1 MGKWQVLPLLGFV
14 FPYIK
19 IEKER
24 NIAFFNVLCKRTKC
38 SPVLFRSLQKNV
50 VIFAFYSVLCK
61 RILRSVCSL
70 RSFPFCTKERKRTER
85 SFGSYKSSKTW
96 KKNGKERNIPFKER
110 KRTERTER
118 KRTLCP
124 TLEDIAKIEKYKY
137 K

>member
-61 RILRSVCSL
+61 RILRSVCS
-70 RSFPFCTKERKRTER
+70 FPFCTKERKRTER

-110 KRTERTER
+110 KRMERTER

-124 TLEDIAKIEKYKY
+124 TLTSINPFLYTGLSA
-137 K
+137 